1 MLLSNRHPG
10 LVPGSTGQ
18 HACGSKIQ
26 AMARGTVDPGTSPG

>member
-18 HACGSKIQ
+18 HACGSKI
-26 AMARGTVDPGTSPG
+26 